1 MRHGSEDAAATARN
15 ICNQRAIG
23 CLLESPA
30 VACDVQVEEWA
41 FWSRIRRVSEMTDS
55 ALIVRSTLYSRR
67 TVVPQAG
74 KICRDPRADARAVLR
89 RMR

>member
-1 MRHGSEDAAATARN
+1 MRLQQRGTFVTGVPLATFWNPRLWRVRSKSRGLA
-15 ICNQRAIG
+15 
-23 CLLESPA
+23 S
-30 VACDVQVEEWA
+30 
-41 FWSRIRRVSEMTDS
+41 WSRILRALEMTDS

-74 KICRDPRADARAVLR
+74 KICRDPRADARTVFQ